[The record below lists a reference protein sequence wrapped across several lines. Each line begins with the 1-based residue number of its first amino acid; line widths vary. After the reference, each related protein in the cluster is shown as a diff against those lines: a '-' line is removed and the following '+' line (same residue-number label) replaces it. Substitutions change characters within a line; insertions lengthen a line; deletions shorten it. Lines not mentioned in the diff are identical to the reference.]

1 MSPAAT
7 ACATPAAARARP
19 PGLPRRS
26 PPSAARPTQ
35 AATPARR
42 AACCF
47 CAAASSSSSSSSS
60 SSAPSPS
67 AWDWARWSRHFDEV
81 DQAESYASLLKFQL
95 EEAVDGEDFAEAAK
109 LKRAILEAAGSDAV
123 AHVMSELKSAIEE
136 QRYQD
141 ASRLARLAGTS
152 LVGWWVGYAKDTD
165 DSIGRIVR
173 ISPGVG
179 RYVAKSY
186 SPRQLINASSGTTL
200 FEIFLVKDDND
211 TYTMKVVH
219 LQPTKGNSSA
229 SSTSTVTEGPA
240 KVEAESSSESS
251 AMSDSATEQ
260 PSTDTKLKGNEDI
273 EAKEQNIGNTKE
285 SSAEGL
291 KSVLN
296 FFKSR
301 IPEFK
306 VQVINVDISEETE
319 LSEETE
325 VAANSSEEVVQDD
338 VKSTSEN
345 SLEESATEKPQQEDD
360 PEEDIE
366 EENKSPEVKLFFSGV
381 VHNKEDPGE
390 KKYVRVPAEINNM
403 EKDSF
408 ELYIPGKGSDRDLAE
423 TKAAKQKVA
432 DMAAKLAS
440 ELMPS
445 DVAKALWGTTKSSAK
460 INKEVQELLR
470 LTLSKARVKLTE
482 NTIFNRVI
490 TDTNSTDPF
499 NGLYVGAFSPYGP
512 EIVQLRRKFGHWNST
527 DDVEFFEY
535 VEAVKLTGDLSVP
548 AGQVTFRAKIGKGK
562 RLENRGAYPE
572 EFGVIASYKGQG
584 RIAQPGFKNP
594 RWVDG
599 ELLVLNGKSAIPHLG
614 GAELGFL
621 YSVPEQSFLV
631 LFDRLNLP
639 E

>member
-1 MSPAAT
+1 MSA
-7 ACATPAAARARP
+7 ACATPAAARP
-19 PGLPRRS
+19 PLPVSRRAP
-26 PPSAARPTQ
+26 PPSAAHV
-35 AATPARR
+35 PARR
-42 AACCF
+42 GASSSTACRCTTAPASASVSVSAS
-47 CAAASSSSSSSSS
+47 AAAS
-60 SSAPSPS
+60 PST
-67 AWDWARWSRHFDEV
+67 WDWSRWSRHFAEV
-81 DQAESYASLLKFQL
+81 DQAESYASVLSFQL
-95 EEAVDGEDFAEAAK
+95 EEAVESEDFAEAAS
-109 LKRAILEAAGSDAV
+109 LKRAILEASAGDAV
-123 AHVMSELKSAIEE
+123 AHVMAELKSAIEE

-141 ASRLARLAGTS
+141 ASRLTKLAGTS

-186 SPRQLINASSGTTL
+186 SPRQLVTASSGSPL
-200 FEIFLVKDDND
+200 FEIFLVRDEDE

-219 LQPTKGNSSA
+219 LRPTKGTSSA
-229 SSTSTVTEGPA
+229 SPISSTATEGPV
-240 KVEAESSSESS
+240 KVESGGSLESS
-251 AMSDSATEQ
+251 ALSEGITEEAN
-260 PSTDTKLKGNEDI
+260 TDTTLKGTEDV
-273 EAKEQNIGNTKE
+273 EEKVQDVGRTKE
-285 SSAEGL
+285 SGVEGL

-306 VQVINVDISEETE
+306 VQVINVDVPEETD
-319 LSEETE
+319 LVTD
-325 VAANSSEEVVQDD
+325 SSEELVQDD
-338 VKSTSEN
+338 VKSTSES
-345 SLEESATEKPQQEDD
+345 SLEEPSTEEFQ
-360 PEEDIE
+360 EEDVSDGDSDS
-366 EENKSPEVKLFFSGV
+366 NDDSKSPEVKLFISGV
-381 VHNKEDPGE
+381 VHNKEDAGA
-390 KKYVRVPAEINNM
+390 KSYVRVPAEINNL
-403 EKDSF
+403 ERDSF

-445 DVAKALWGTTKSSAK
+445 DVAKALWGTTKSSSK
-460 INKEVQELLR
+460 INKEVQELLK

-482 NTIFNRVI
+482 NTIFNRI
-490 TDTNSTDPF
+490 TTDSNGADPF

-512 EIVQLRRKFGHWNST
+512 EVVQLRRKFGHWNST
-527 DDVEFFEY
+527 DEVGFFEY

-548 AGQVTFRAKIGKGK
+548 AGQITFRAKVGKGT

-572 EFGVIASYKGQG
+572 EFGVTASYKGQG

-631 LFDRLNLP
+631 LFDRLTLP

>member
-7 ACATPAAARARP
+7 ACATPAAARP
-19 PGLPRRS
+19 PLNTVPARRS
-26 PPSAARPTQ
+26 SPSAARPPS
-35 AATPARR
+35 AAPARR
-42 AACCF
+42 AAGCCF
-47 CAAASSSSSSSSS
+47 CAAASSS
-60 SSAPSPS
+60 APSPS
-67 AWDWARWSRHFDEV
+67 TWDWTRWSRHFDEV
-81 DQAESYASLLKFQL
+81 EQAESYASLLQFQL
-95 EEAVDGEDFAEAAK
+95 EEAVENEDFVEAAK
-109 LKRAILEAAGSDAV
+109 LKKAILETTGKDAV
-123 AHVMSELKSAIEE
+123 AHVMAKLKSAIEE

-141 ASRLARLAGTS
+141 ASRLTKLAGTS

-186 SPRQLINASSGTTL
+186 SPRQLVTASTGTPL
-200 FEIFLVKDDND
+200 FEIFLVREND
-211 TYTMKVVH
+211 ETYTMKVVH
-219 LQPTKGNSSA
+219 LRSTKGTSSA
-229 SSTSTVTEGPA
+229 SSISSTATEALA
-240 KVEAESSSESS
+240 KVESESSSESS
-251 AMSDSATEQ
+251 VISENITEEA
-260 PSTDTKLKGNEDI
+260 STDTTIKGNEDV
-273 EAKEQNIGNTKE
+273 EEKEQDTGRSKD
-285 SSAEGL
+285 SSVEGL

-306 VQVINVDISEETE
+306 VQVINVDVSEETE
-319 LSEETE
+319 L
-325 VAANSSEEVVQDD
+325 AANSSEELVQDD

-345 SLEESATEKPQQEDD
+345 SLEEPTTEEIQQEEDV
-360 PEEDIE
+360 PEEDIDE
-366 EENKSPEVKLFFSGV
+366 ESKSTEVKLFISGV
-381 VHNKEDPGE
+381 VHNKEDAGA
-390 KKYVRVPAEINNM
+390 KSYVRVPAEINNL

-408 ELYIPGKGSDRDLAE
+408 ELYIPGKGSDRDMAE

-445 DVAKALWGTTKSSAK
+445 DVAKALWGTTKSSSK

-482 NTIFNRVI
+482 NTTFNRII

-499 NGLYVGAFSPYGP
+499 SGLYVGAFSPYGP
-512 EIVQLRRKFGHWNST
+512 EIVQLRRKYGHWNST

-548 AGQVTFRAKIGKGK
+548 AGQITFRAKIGKGK

-599 ELLVLNGKSAIPHLG
+599 ELLVLNGKSTIPHLG